1 MAWPTRPMT
10 STGSAPRPVPP
21 ISNTAPMTFRPKKKK
36 PGEVN
41 PEPNN
46 AGRLTGPPIQKGP
59 GAGSM
64 FADGR
69 KGIPWGQMP
78 PQTPNYPTA
87 GPGRS
92 SVSGQPQYGMPPTP
106 NYPTAGPGPR
116 GVRGQAQGA
125 HPAGVPTA
133 TAHLADGRK
142 RMMDDGG
149 MMGNP
154 MPIGDD
160 DADDQGAPPPDASA
174 APPDQGAGPQ
184 GDMGPAPAIKPESVH
199 YHDDL
204 QQCSG
209 CQFMGPD
216 GQCSVLQMQVSPTG
230 GCSAYEAG
238 GGGDQGPVDT
248 GAGFAQNDQGTS
260 GAPSLS

>member
-1 MAWPTRPMT
+1 MAWPQRPQT
-10 STGSAPRPVPP
+10 STGSPPRPVPP
-21 ISNTAPMTFRPKKKK
+21 ISNTAPMPYRVKKKK
-36 PGEVN
+36 PNEVN
-41 PEPNN
+41 PTPNN
-46 AGRLTGPPIQKGP
+46 AGRLTGPPMQKGP

-69 KGIPWGQMP
+69 KGIPWGNMP
-78 PQTPNYPTA
+78 STPNYPTA

-116 GVRGQAQGA
+116 SVRGQAQGT

-154 MPIGDD
+154 APISDD
-160 DADDQGAPPPDASA
+160 DDDDQGPPPDASQG
-174 APPDQGAGPQ
+174 PPSDQGAGPQ
-184 GDMGPAPAIKPESVH
+184 GGMGGAIIRPEAVQ
-199 YHDDL
+199 YHDQAQACSTCMHMTGDN
-204 QQCSG
+204 QCEI
-209 CQFMGPD
+209 
-216 GQCSVLQMQVSPTG
+216 LAMQISPEG
-230 GCSAYEAG
+230 GCTAWEDGGQGAG
-238 GGGDQGPVDT
+238 AQGPVDT